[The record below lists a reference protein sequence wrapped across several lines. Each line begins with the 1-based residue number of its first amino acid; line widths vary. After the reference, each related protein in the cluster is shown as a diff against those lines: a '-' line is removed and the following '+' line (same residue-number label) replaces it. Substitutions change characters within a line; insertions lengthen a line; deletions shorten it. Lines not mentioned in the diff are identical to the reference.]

1 MKKTKKQHYVPRCY
15 LENFAVPGT
24 YQINVYDKQ
33 CMSSRINS
41 INDIASEN
49 YFYDIKFSNVLKEDL
64 IKELNGIGVSI
75 DDLDNEQ
82 YIEHFLAETIEGD
95 LSKLLST
102 IINKVK
108 SVTPWYIQ
116 NCFFI
121 SEEQKINLSVC
132 LAVQYIRTKSVR
144 EGMLESSD
152 CMQQVLEDMNASQ
165 ELKDSMKITKEDLK
179 LIHGKMI
186 FDTDNLFDMVKSF
199 SSLVWILG
207 INKTSKHFYTTD
219 NPIGTKAHISHPF
232 LSMGGLNSPGVEVFF
247 PISPEIILIMYDGEY
262 HKEIKTKDRTYWIIS
277 EEDNVDYYNSLLVM
291 RSHRCIFSDKGDF
304 SLIEEM
310 VRKKP
315 MLFENNNH
323 TELQWGGNTY
333 RPQSNNQKPKFNN

>member
-15 LENFAVPGT
+15 LENFGVPGT

-33 CMSSRINS
+33 SGSSRINS
-41 INDIASEN
+41 INDVASEN
-49 YFYDIKFSNVLKEDL
+49 YFYDVKFSDIFTEDL

-75 DDLDNEQ
+75 DNLDNEQ
-82 YIEHFLAETIEGD
+82 YIEHYLAETIEGD
-95 LSKLLST
+95 LSKLLSS

-108 SVTPWYIQ
+108 SITPWYIQ

-121 SEEQKINLSVC
+121 SEEQKLNLSVC

-152 CMQQVLEDMNASQ
+152 CMQQALENMNATQ
-165 ELKDSMKITKEDLK
+165 KLKDSMIITKKDLK

-186 FDTDNLFDMVKSF
+186 FDTDNLFEMVKSF
-199 SSLVWILG
+199 NSLVWILG

-232 LSMGGLNSPGVEVFF
+232 LSMGGLNSSGVEAFF

-262 HKEIKTKDRTYWIIS
+262 HKELINKDRMYW
-277 EEDNVDYYNSLLVM
+277 DNMVHENIEYYNSLAVM
-291 RSHRCIFSDKGDF
+291 RSNRCVFSDNGDF
-304 SLIEEM
+304 ALIEEM
-310 VRKKP
+310 VKKNP
-315 MLFENNNH
+315 MLFENSNT
-323 TELQWGGNTY
+323 TELHWGGNTY
-333 RPQSNNQKPKFNN
+333 RPQKNSKKNSNN